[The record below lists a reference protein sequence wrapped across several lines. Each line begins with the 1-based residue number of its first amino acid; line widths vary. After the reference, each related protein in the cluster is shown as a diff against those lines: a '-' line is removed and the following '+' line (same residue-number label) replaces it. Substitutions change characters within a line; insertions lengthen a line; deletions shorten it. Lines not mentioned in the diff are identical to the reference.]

1 MLENLTPAEQLAQV
15 NAAITAVLSGGQSYK
30 LGGLSLTRAD
40 LAELRAL
47 RDQLEAAQE
56 GSGELLPRTYVAR
69 FDGR

>member
-15 NAAITAVLSGGQSYK
+15 NAAIAAVLVSGQSYK
-30 LGGLSLTRAD
+30 LGNMSLTRAD

-56 GSGELLPRTYVAR
+56 DSDELCGTV
-69 FDGR
+69 

>member
-15 NAAITAVLSGGQSYK
+15 NAAIAAVLVSGQSYK
-30 LGGLSLTRAD
+30 LGNMSLTRAD
-40 LAELRAL
+40 LTELRAL

-56 GSGELLPRTYVAR
+56 GSGELWPRTYVAR

>member
-15 NAAITAVLSGGQSYK
+15 NAAIAAVLVSGQSYK
-30 LGGLSLTRAD
+30 LGNMSLTRAD

-47 RDQLEAAQE
+47 RDQLEAVQE
-56 GSGELLPRTYVAR
+56 SSDELWPRTYVAR

>member
-30 LGGLSLTRAD
+30 LGGWSLTRAD
-40 LAELRAL
+40 LSELRAL

-56 GSGELLPRTYVAR
+56 SSGELFPRTYVAQ